1 MILPKPV
8 NLPTCFTY
16 SITNNSSVKIV
27 ADSVCEQL
35 GIGIVYIMQV
45 PTVDIGITYNLN
57 DILPVIREI
66 Q

>member
-27 ADSVCEQL
+27 ADSVCEY
-35 GIGIVYIMQV
+35 V
-45 PTVDIGITYNLN
+45 
-57 DILPVIREI
+57 
-66 Q
+66 